1 MFWST
6 TDHIGDCGLI
16 DYNGAE
22 LKIINEQKRQRNNQ
36 KIDTDNSMSVNKGK
50 EGERGSK
57 RLKGVKYMVREGE
70 LTLGSKDTMQYTD
83 DEW

>member
-22 LKIINEQKRQRNNQ
+22 LKTINEQKRQRNKQ
-36 KIDTDNSMSVNKGK
+36 KIDTNNSMSVTKEKGV
-50 EGERGSK
+50 GRGSK
-57 RLKGVKYMVREGE
+57 RLKGVTYMVREGE
-70 LTLGSKDTMQYTD
+70 LTLGGKDTMQYTED
-83 DEW
+83 VL